1 MGNCCVCGK
10 ETAQRCGPC
19 GRAGVDLFFCSTV
32 WPAHKQ
38 VCGPNSNPFCAPDLS
53 REEASWLRQVAR
65 TSLELTA
72 AEAAQQ
78 AGELAFGMKNTVA
91 ETLEAAFCLGS
102 GGLEKLSDEDLMNL
116 SSRPM
121 PGSPSRPE
129 INLCTRALFNWACR
143 KAGVLASVLQSALH
157 HAVVLELLI
166 SLRARSPS
174 PPFANSALSNGNLA
188 RLLECLVQP
197 LLPHCHFASDS
208 DWQTVAAFFAA
219 PLLTIGVDVVR
230 ITDAY
235 NHASGVVE
243 RYSVQPI

>member
-1 MGNCCVCGK
+1 
-10 ETAQRCGPC
+10 
-19 GRAGVDLFFCSTV
+19 
-32 WPAHKQ
+32 
-38 VCGPNSNPFCAPDLS
+38 
-53 REEASWLRQVAR
+53 
-65 TSLELTA
+65 
-72 AEAAQQ
+72 
-78 AGELAFGMKNTVA
+78 
-91 ETLEAAFCLGS
+91 
-102 GGLEKLSDEDLMNL
+102 MNL

-143 KAGVLASVLQSALH
+143 KAGVLASVRSIPNFVSYALSILCILRSEPGARVPPQVLQSALH